1 MNTNLIYKQLNMF
14 NTKLFRL
21 LFTWLISTFL
31 PSTPM
36 AQNRNCNFKDTIFNF
51 NFGTESSPQDF
62 NLNTLKNY
70 TRINDPCPVDGYFSF
85 VSKTADCFTGDWIKL
100 PEDHTGND
108 RNGRMMIVNSAN
120 EPGAFFTILLN
131 GFKHGK
137 VYEFSCWLL
146 NVCRINSTCPP
157 LPPDLQIT
165 LTTMKGKKLASFN
178 TGKIRQSYEPVWKRY
193 FGAFTAPDSDGSLLL
208 TLVNSTPGG
217 CGNDFAIDDIVLR
230 ECYPTVVMPDPPVS
244 LNNEVQRI
252 SKTIPPPEPKM
263 EVTKNPEPA
272 SKDLQK
278 KSINADLKTSTEVK
292 TSAASK
298 ITAPVNTIVIP
309 EALLKR
315 KNELIKTI
323 ATEDGEILI
332 ELYDNGIIDGD
343 TVSIFHNNKEI
354 VTRAALS
361 ASPIRIKVAVSKS
374 DPIHEFIMVAENL
387 GSIPPNT
394 SLMVITHQNKREEV
408 FISSSDQQN
417 AKIIIRKNEK

>member
-1 MNTNLIYKQLNMF
+1 
-14 NTKLFRL
+14 
-21 LFTWLISTFL
+21 
-31 PSTPM
+31 
-36 AQNRNCNFKDTIFNF
+36 
-51 NFGTESSPQDF
+51 
-62 NLNTLKNY
+62 
-70 TRINDPCPVDGYFSF
+70 
-85 VSKTADCFTGDWIKL
+85 
-100 PEDHTGND
+100 
-108 RNGRMMIVNSAN
+108 
-120 EPGAFFTILLN
+120 
-131 GFKHGK
+131 
-137 VYEFSCWLL
+137 
-146 NVCRINSTCPP
+146 
-157 LPPDLQIT
+157 
-165 LTTMKGKKLASFN
+165 
-178 TGKIRQSYEPVWKRY
+178 
-193 FGAFTAPDSDGSLLL
+193 
-208 TLVNSTPGG
+208 
-217 CGNDFAIDDIVLR
+217 
-230 ECYPTVVMPDPPVS
+230 MPDPPVS

>member
-1 MNTNLIYKQLNMF
+1 MNSNLIYKQLNMF

-21 LFTWLISTFL
+21 LFTWLLSTFL
-31 PSTPM
+31 LSPLW
-36 AQNRNCNFKDTIFNF
+36 AQNRNCHYKDTIFNF
-51 NFGTESSPQDF
+51 NFGTESAPQDF

-70 TRINDPCPVDGYFSF
+70 QRAYDPCPADGYFSF
-85 VSKTADCFTGDWIKL
+85 VSNTADCFKGDWIKL

-108 RNGRMMIVNSAN
+108 RKGRMMIVNASN

-157 LPPDLQIT
+157 LPPDLQIN
-165 LTTMKGKKLASFN
+165 LTTVKGKKIASFN
-178 TGKIRQSYEPVWKRY
+178 TGKIRQSYDPEWKRY
-193 FGAFTAPDSDGSLLL
+193 FGVFTAPDSDGSLLL
-208 TLVNSTPGG
+208 TLVNSTSGG
-217 CGNDFAIDDIVLR
+217 CGNDFAIDDIILR
-230 ECYPTVVMPDPPVS
+230 ECYPLEEVTDPPVPVT
-244 LNNEVQRI
+244 NEVKSI
-252 SKTIPPPEPKM
+252 SKTQTPSEPKT
-263 EVTKNPEPA
+263 EDPKNLEIPN
-272 SKDLQK
+272 KNLQK
-278 KSINADLKTSTEVK
+278 KNINADLKTTTEIK
-292 TSAASK
+292 IAPTTK
-298 ITAPVNTIVIP
+298 ITAPINRAAMP

-323 ATEDGEILI
+323 DTDDGEILI

-361 ASPIRIKVAVSKS
+361 ASPIRIIVDVNKA

-394 SLMVITHQNKREEV
+394 SLMVITHHNKREEV
-408 FISSSDQQN
+408 FISSSEQQN
-417 AKIIIRKNEK
+417 AKIIIRKKDN